1 MSRDLRNEFIDQV
14 NLAMMDREDAELITS
29 KVALILERYELS
41 ERVTDL
47 IPAEDQNENLI
58 KLYASALVIDGKAQS
73 TIRHYVR
80 ELRCLSDALGGKDLK
95 ALVSFDVRS
104 YMAKKKMDGVSN
116 RTLENARAIV
126 SAFFNWMAAEEI
138 IPKNP
143 CATIKPV
150 KCQEEIRHPF
160 TVVELDRL
168 RGACRTIKERCMIEF
183 LLATGVRVAEF
194 CDLDIADVDLI
205 SGRIRIRNGKG
216 GKERYTYMN
225 DLAKEH
231 LIKYL
236 DGRNIGP
243 LFITRSG
250 KRYEPGGVRFV
261 LRTLG
266 KKAGVSDV
274 HPHRFRRTFAT
285 TLAARGMQ
293 LQEIQKLM
301 GHSNINTTM
310 IYVTL
315 SETEMQ
321 MAYKKFA

>member
-1 MSRDLRNEFIDQV
+1 MSKDFRNEFMDQV
-14 NLAMMDREDAELITS
+14 KLAMMDREDAELITS
-29 KVALILERYELS
+29 KIAVILERYELS

-47 IPAEDQNENLI
+47 IPAEDQNESLI

-95 ALVSFDVRS
+95 ALGSFDVRS

-168 RGACRTIKERCMIEF
+168 RGAARTIKERSMIEF
-183 LLATGVRVAEF
+183 FLATGVRVSEF
-194 CDLDIADVDLI
+194 CDLDISDVDLAT
-205 SGRIRIRNGKG
+205 GRIRIRNGKG
-216 GKERYTYMN
+216 GKERITFMN

-236 DGRNIGP
+236 DGRDVGP
-243 LFITRSG
+243 LFLTRSG
-250 KRYEPGGVRFV
+250 KRYEPGGVRFA
-261 LRTLG
+261 LRTIG
-266 KKAGVSDV
+266 QRSGVSDV

-310 IYVTL
+310 IYVNISE
-315 SETEMQ
+315 SETQ
-321 MAYKKFA
+321 IAYKKFA

>member
-14 NLAMMDREDAELITS
+14 KLSMMDRNDSDLIVS
-29 KVALILERYELS
+29 RVAVILERYELS

-47 IPAEDQNENLI
+47 VPAEDENMEMI
-58 KLYASALVIDGKAQS
+58 KLYASALVIDGKAKS
-73 TIRHYVR
+73 TIAQYVR
-80 ELRCLSDALGGKDLK
+80 ELKCFSSVIGKKDLK
-95 ALVSFDVRS
+95 TVGAFDVRN
-104 YMAKKKMDGVSN
+104 YLAKKKMGGVSN
-116 RTLENARAIV
+116 RTLENARAII
-126 SAFFNWMAAEEI
+126 SAFFGWMAAEEI
-138 IPKNP
+138 IQKNP
-143 CATIKPV
+143 CVTIKPV
-150 KCQEEIRHPF
+150 KYQDEIRHPF
-160 TVVELDRL
+160 SVVELDRL
-168 RGACRTIKERCMIEF
+168 RGSCRTIKERCMIEF

-194 CDLDIADVDLI
+194 CDLDISDVDLI

-231 LIKYL
+231 LVKYL
-236 DGRNIGP
+236 DGRDIGP
-243 LFITRSG
+243 LFLTRSG

-266 KKAGVSDV
+266 KKAGIDDV

-293 LQEIQKLM
+293 QQEIQKLM

-315 SETEMQ
+315 SEMEMQ